1 LLEAIKKNK
10 DYEDYKMYKNQK
22 VSIIFPT
29 YNEKD
34 SIREACDEFLAN
46 EYVDEV
52 LVVNNNAAEGTK
64 EEVEKTKARQVFEK
78 KQGYGFAIRRGFED
92 ATGDIVIVSEPDGT
106 FHAKDVTKLL
116 AYSEDFDVVFGTR
129 TTRALILEG
138 ANMGFFL
145 KWGNWFVAK
154 IMEVLY
160 NTTHLSD
167 VGCTMRLLKK
177 NVVEKLKPKFTVG
190 TSHFGPELMLL
201 VVLNKIKFVEVPV
214 NYGLRVGESSV
225 TGSFWKAL
233 ILGFQMIG
241 LILEYRIKSIF
252 IDYSK

>member
-1 LLEAIKKNK
+1 
-10 DYEDYKMYKNQK
+10 MYKGQK

-46 EYVDEV
+46 EFVDEV

-64 EEVEKTKARQVFEK
+64 EEVEKTKAKQVFEK
-78 KQGYGFAIRRGFED
+78 KQGYGWAIRRGFED
-92 ATGDIVIVSEPDGT
+92 AIGDIVIVSEPDGT
-106 FHAKDVTKLL
+106 FYAKDVDKLL
-116 AYSEDFDVVFGTR
+116 AYSDDFPVVFGTR
-129 TTRALILEG
+129 TTRALILNG
-138 ANMGFFL
+138 ANMGLFL

-154 IMEVLY
+154 LMEFMF

-167 VGCTMRLLKK
+167 VGCSMRLLKRSALDK
-177 NVVEKLKPKFTVG
+177 IRGKFTIG

-201 VVLNKIKFVEVPV
+201 TILNKIDFIEVPV
-214 NYGLRVGESSV
+214 KYGPRVGQSSV

-233 ILGFQMIG
+233 KLGIVMIG
-241 LILEYRIKSIF
+241 LIVKYRFTSLFRK
-252 IDYSK
+252 Y